1 MNEYN
6 EFVRGCYLR
15 QGTVFKENTDIR
27 QTSCG
32 LRTARKET
40 PINLKTEMF
49 CIVYAENEITD
60 RKELMCWSISVQT

>member
-1 MNEYN
+1 MNITNSY
-6 EFVRGCYLR
+6 VG
-15 QGTVFKENTDIR
+15 VI
-27 QTSCG
+27 CG